1 MGSTK
6 NHLYTQEQIELALL
20 FKALAHPAR
29 IAIIENL
36 LEQGNLNCNDL
47 RSFIQLAQ
55 STISAHMKQLHD
67 VGVLSVKVVKS
78 GAYYQP
84 VKKALEQITSYL
96 GHLFLQI
103 DQSSKPNSHNIYC
116 RPLSYISPHQHTGNQ
131 T

>member
-6 NHLYTQEQIELALL
+6 NHIYTPEQIELARL

-36 LEQGNLNCNDL
+36 LEEGNLNCNDL

-55 STISAHMKQLHD
+55 STISEHMKQLHE
-67 VGVLSVKVVKS
+67 VGVLSVKVMKS
-78 GAYYQP
+78 GSYYQP
-84 VKKALEQITSYL
+84 VKLALEQITGYL
-96 GHLFLQI
+96 EHLFLRM
-103 DQSSKPNSHNIYC
+103 DKVKRDENNVYF
-116 RPLSYISPHQHTGNQ
+116 RPLRDISPHQPRNQ